1 MSQPRASII
10 ISTWNGRHLLE
21 TCLPL
26 VLRAVAHSGIDH
38 EVIVVDDASTDETQA
53 VGQALAD
60 PWKGIHYIRN
70 DVLVGSAAAMNI
82 GIRASFGKG
91 IAPLDAHDMIESNRL
106 EVM

>member
-38 EVIVVDDASTDETQA
+38 EVIVVDDASTDDTVEF
-53 VGQALAD
+53 VRKEF
-60 PWKGIHYIRN
+60 PH
-70 DVLVGSAAAMNI
+70 V
-82 GIRASFGKG
+82 
-91 IAPLDAHDMIESNRL
+91 RL
-106 EVM
+106 